1 MDGST
6 YFSAGG
12 SPAELSETTVLT
24 PREPGIPGKPVIP
37 GEPASI
43 PHEPPAERISLMF
56 YCGMFLAASLSPLG
70 STMIAVA
77 LPSIGSEL
85 GVGSGALTQWLV
97 SSYLIVA
104 IATMS
109 PGGKLGDRIGHRRS
123 LLIGMVIYGA
133 GSIVGFSL
141 ANLPSLAFARM
152 AMAVGGAMTL
162 PATMALLRNLVPPER
177 RARTFGYFGSVMGTA
192 AGIGPLVGG
201 ELTALFGW
209 RSVFIANIPVILLAY
224 FLIRRSTDSQASSR
238 RGVARR
244 SPRFDIQGSVLLG
257 LGLTLLVVA
266 AQTSGSTALGA
277 ALGAV
282 GLLAAFVWWERRVE
296 EPVLDLR
303 LFLRPT
309 FAASSAVIG
318 LQNLAMY
325 ALLFQLP
332 IFFEQVRGVEAGITG
347 RTIIGMMI
355 AMVVFSPLG
364 GRVSESVGIRTTA
377 VVGTLTSLAGLYLL
391 SDFEALRSPGDAL
404 IGLVV
409 IGAGLGLTAGPSQAA
424 AMSAVGS
431 SEAGMAAGAASTAR
445 YIGGVI
451 GISVL
456 GYLLGREQVGVEAHS
471 TAAAVYSAALVLAA
485 ISALALPGKPALN

>member
-1 MDGST
+1 M
-6 YFSAGG
+6 
-12 SPAELSETTVLT
+12 T
-24 PREPGIPGKPVIP
+24 PPESVIP

-43 PHEPPAERISLMF
+43 PHEPPVQRASPSF
-56 YCGMFLAASLSPLG
+56 YVGMFLAASLSPLG

-109 PGGKLGDRIGHRRS
+109 PGGKLGDRIGHRRA
-123 LLIGMVIYGA
+123 LIIGMVIYGA

-152 AMAVGGAMTL
+152 AMAAGGAMTV
-162 PATMALLRNLVPPER
+162 PATMALLRNLVAPEK

-209 RSVFIANIPVILLAY
+209 RSVFIANIPVIFLAY
-224 FLIRRSTDSQASSR
+224 FLIRRSADPQASSR
-238 RGVARR
+238 SGPDSEVSSRSGVARR
-244 SPRFDIQGSVLLG
+244 LPPFDIQGSVLLG

-266 AQTSGSTALGA
+266 AQTSGSTALVA
-277 ALGAV
+277 ASGSA
-282 GLLAAFVWWERRVE
+282 GLLAVFVWWERRVE
-296 EPVLDLR
+296 DPVLDLG

-332 IFFEQVRGVEAGITG
+332 IFFEQVRDVEAGITG

-355 AMVVFSPLG
+355 AMVVFSPVG
-364 GRVSESVGIRTTA
+364 GRVSESVGIRAT
-377 VVGTLTSLAGLYLL
+377 VFVGTLTSLAGMYLV

-404 IGLVV
+404 IGLVLMGV
-409 IGAGLGLTAGPSQAA
+409 GLGLTAAPSQAA
-424 AMSAVGS
+424 AMSAVTRDN
-431 SEAGMAAGAASTAR
+431 AGMAGGAVSTAR

-456 GYLLGREQVGVEAHS
+456 GYLLGGEQVGDGGLAGVDAHG
-471 TAAAVYSAALVLAA
+471 AATVVYSAALVLAA
-485 ISALALPGKPALN
+485 ISSLALPGRVAPAP

>member
-1 MDGST
+1 MSH
-6 YFSAGG
+6 
-12 SPAELSETTVLT
+12 
-24 PREPGIPGKPVIP
+24 K
-37 GEPASI
+37 
-43 PHEPPAERISLMF
+43 PPAQKISPEL

-97 SSYLIVA
+97 SSYLIVG

-109 PGGKLGDRIGHRRS
+109 PGGRLGDRIGHRRS
-123 LLIGMVIYGA
+123 LIIGMSIYGV
-133 GSIVGFSL
+133 GSIVGFTL
-141 ANLPSLAFARM
+141 ANLPSLAFARI
-152 AMAVGGAMTL
+152 AMAAGGAMTV

-209 RSVFIANIPVILLAY
+209 RSVFIANIPVILVAY
-224 FLIRRSTDSQASSR
+224 VLIRRSTDSTASARSGQDSEVHSR
-238 RGVARR
+238 SRTDSESPAASAPPGPA
-244 SPRFDIQGSVLLG
+244 PRFDVLGSVLLG

-266 AQTSGSTALGA
+266 AQTSGATALGTALGA
-277 ALGAV
+277 A
-282 GLLAAFVWWERRVE
+282 GLLTLFVWWEGRVE

-303 LFLRPT
+303 LYLRPT

-347 RTIIGMMI
+347 RTLIGMMV
-355 AMVVFSPLG
+355 AMVIFSPLG
-364 GRVSESVGIRTTA
+364 GRVSESVGIRATA
-377 VVGTLTSLAGLYLL
+377 FVGTLISLAGLYLA
-391 SDFEALRSPGDAL
+391 SDFGALRSPGDAL
-404 IGLVV
+404 IGLVL
-409 IGAGLGLTAGPSQAA
+409 IGVGLGLTSAPTQAA
-424 AMSAVGS
+424 AMSAVS
-431 SEAGMAAGAASTAR
+431 RSDAGMGGGAVSTAR

-451 GISVL
+451 GISALGYVL
-456 GYLLGREQVGVEAHS
+456 GVEQAGVDAHG
-471 TAAAVYSAALVLAA
+471 AAAVVYSGALVLAA
-485 ISALALPGKPALN
+485 ISALALPGRGGLERRSGL

>member
-1 MDGST
+1 
-6 YFSAGG
+6 
-12 SPAELSETTVLT
+12 
-24 PREPGIPGKPVIP
+24 
-37 GEPASI
+37 
-43 PHEPPAERISLMF
+43 
-56 YCGMFLAASLSPLG
+56 
-70 STMIAVA
+70 MIAVA

-85 GVGSGALTQWLV
+85 EVGSGALTQWLV

-109 PGGKLGDRIGHRRS
+109 PGGKLGDLIGHRRS
-123 LLIGMVIYGA
+123 LVIGMLIYGA

-141 ANLPSLAFARM
+141 ANLPSLAFARI
-152 AMAVGGAMTL
+152 AMAAGGAMTV
-162 PATMALLRNLVPPER
+162 PATMALLRNLVPPEK

-224 FLIRRSTDSQASSR
+224 FLIRRSTDFQASSR
-238 RGVARR
+238 SGPDSEVSSRSRVASP
-244 SPRFDIQGSVLLG
+244 SPRFDIQGSVLLA

-266 AQTSGSTALGA
+266 AQTSGSAALGA
-277 ALGAV
+277 ALGAA
-282 GLLAAFVWWERRVE
+282 GLLAVFVWWERRVA
-296 EPVLDLR
+296 EPVLDLG

-332 IFFEQVRGVEAGITG
+332 IFFEQVREVEAGITG

-377 VVGTLTSLAGLYLL
+377 FVGTLTSLAGLYLV

-409 IGAGLGLTAGPSQAA
+409 IGAGLGLTSAPSQAA
-424 AMSAVGS
+424 AMSAVS
-431 SEAGMAAGAASTAR
+431 RTEAGMGAGAASTAR

-456 GYLLGREQVGVEAHS
+456 GYLLGGEQVGVEAHS

-485 ISALALPGKPALN
+485 ISALALPGRVAPPSDL